1 MNALFNGTLLAGLV
15 AAGLILGPLHAT
27 ANSSNTK
34 GAGEKAVS
42 KEQLYKTLKN
52 LPTEQIAKNFGFP
65 DEMLVLRKPDG
76 EMSGV
81 VWVYR
86 EAVIEKQGDLA
97 DARFALING
106 KLEYVALSKSN

>member
-1 MNALFNGTLLAGLV
+1 MNALIKSTVLGGLVMAGL
-15 AAGLILGPLHAT
+15 AIGPFEASAT
-27 ANSSNTK
+27 SASQKATESKAITK
-34 GAGEKAVS
+34 D
-42 KEQLYKTLKN
+42 QLYKTLKD
-52 LPTEQIAKNFGFP
+52 LPTEQIAKSFGLP
-65 DEMLVLRKPDG
+65 DEMLVLRRPDG
-76 EMSGV
+76 ELSGV